1 MNMRDSGNIMK
12 EAIHLFIDSG
22 LHDYLLKDI
31 KINYSTSVI
40 VIKLVDCK
48 NNSKEIILKYLKSF
62 TLNNKRDWGEGAYI
76 VSSDAIVNDTI
87 ITLEFQL
94 NSGDE
99 CFITLYNS

>member
-1 MNMRDSGNIMK
+1 MRDGGNIMK
-12 EAIHLFIDSG
+12 ESIQLFIDSG
-22 LHDYLLKDI
+22 LHDYRLKDI

-40 VIKLVDCK
+40 VIKLADCK
-48 NNSKEIILKYLKSF
+48 NDSKKIILKHLKSF
-62 TLNNKRDWGEGAYI
+62 TLNNNRDWGEGSYI
-76 VSSDAIVNDTI
+76 VSSYAIVNDTI